1 MTGRGRRAALPEA
14 GHARPEVLVTG
25 GQGGLAVRHC
35 NRAGRV
41 REYDFT
47 ALPVAGPMQASL
59 AALFA
64 ACCTPGRWS
73 AHSTSSGWWLA
84 LRQFAEFLASRPR
97 PPRDLDELTPG
108 LVRQWMD
115 GIPAAGGGGR
125 AARARV
131 CGLLRE
137 DARLQAGPV
146 ADELARRRKVR
157 RGQVQSYSEAEFDQ
171 IRTAARRQFRAAL
184 QRIGDNALHL
194 RRWRENAFAE
204 GSRDWVVGEALDIL
218 ARTGDLP
225 RDAARNG
232 ELKSRYRSAFGTAK
246 GAATWQRLFLTRDE
260 AAGLGVLLVAE
271 FGWNLSVIGDLEVP
285 RASPDQG
292 ADGHPVYRIP
302 LEKPRRGPGRYHET
316 RNVADDGAGSPGR
329 LITQALQATRFAR
342 AIVGELA
349 PGTGRLVVWRASP
362 SGTYPRKDLDRC
374 PPAGPFRFGIT
385 PDAAKKWAAARGL
398 AGSPFRRGRR
408 TVIALDRREP
418 AQHSQ
423 ETHDRLYVL
432 PDQRVQAE
440 AAEVI
445 AAGAE
450 DAADRCRKTVLAA
463 QLRDQPVPGDAATA
477 TADCSAYHDSPWP
490 SPGGGCGASF
500 LTCLACPS
508 ARVHPGHHPRL
519 ACLHEALASLRSVL
533 PPAAWAADWRDAHGR
548 LHDLR
553 QRVGEGP
560 WAQALARVT
569 DADREIVSHL
579 LTGSL
584 DT

>member
-1 MTGRGRRAALPEA
+1 VPGDRAGAPGGAAGGRARPPRVPGRGRA
-14 GHARPEVLVTG
+14 G
-25 GQGGLAVRHC
+25 
-35 NRAGRV
+35 RAGRPPLQPRGPGPRV
-41 REYDFT
+41 R
-47 ALPVAGPMQASL
+47 LHGPAGRRPDAGL
-59 AALFA
+59 A
-64 ACCTPGRWS
+64 G
-73 AHSTSSGWWLA
+73 
-84 LRQFAEFLASRPR
+84 
-97 PPRDLDELTPG
+97 G
-108 LVRQWMD
+108 LVR
-115 GIPAAGGGGR
+115 R
-125 AARARV
+125 
-131 CGLLRE
+131 LLH
-137 DARLQAGPV
+137 AGPLV
-146 ADELARRRKVR
+146 
-157 RGQVQSYSEAEFDQ
+157 
-171 IRTAARRQFRAAL
+171 
-184 QRIGDNALHL
+184 H
-194 RRWRENAFAE
+194 
-204 GSRDWVVGEALDIL
+204 SRDVH
-218 ARTGDLP
+218 R
-225 RDAARNG
+225 R
-232 ELKSRYRSAFGTAK
+232 AFGTAK
-246 GAATWQRLFLTRDE
+246 GADTWQRLFLTGEE
-260 AAGLGVLLVAE
+260 A
-271 FGWNLSVIGDLEVP
+271 
-285 RASPDQG
+285 
-292 ADGHPVYRIP
+292 GHPVYRVP

-342 AIVGELA
+342 AIAGELA
-349 PGTGRLVVWRASP
+349 PGTDRLVAWRSSP
-362 SGTYPRKDLDRC
+362 SGVYPRKDLDRR
-374 PPAGPFRFGIT
+374 PPADPFRFGIS
-385 PDAAKKWAAARGL
+385 PNAARKWAAARGL

-423 ETHDRLYVL
+423 ETHDRVYVL

-440 AAEVI
+440 AAGVI

-450 DAADRCRKTVLAA
+450 DAADRCRQAVLAA
-463 QLRDQPVPGDAATA
+463 QLRERPAPGDVETV

-508 ARVHPGHHPRL
+508 ARVRPGHHPRL

-533 PPAAWAADWRDAHGR
+533 PPAAWAADWRDACGR